1 MTHVQAG
8 LCVAPQS
15 ALHCCVRDG
24 VRSDIFRPQAPS
36 AHQRARPSSSLL
48 PSIYVLYTLRTFP
61 EPPLLRECS
70 CGSDAWRTRRSVGFN
85 RAQVPR
91 EPRAIPYRYGVH
103 LDPRSRIRIS
113 FQVLGLRGPW
123 YPRLDTESRSS
134 TIRMTLSQVP
144 YLFMIHDNLYFCR
157 IFNEFINH
165 WARRS

>member
-70 CGSDAWRTRRSVGFN
+70 CGSDAWRTRRTFIIHQYAQPPFHLHLLPA
-85 RAQVPR
+85 RATYHHDQTQCRLSAAPSGSTGRRFLASR
-91 EPRAIPYRYGVH
+91 E
-103 LDPRSRIRIS
+103 RSRMVFILIRVRAFGSVFKCSACVGRGIR
-113 FQVLGLRGPW
+113 VWIRRADRLR
-123 YPRLDTESRSS
+123 
-134 TIRMTLSQVP
+134 
-144 YLFMIHDNLYFCR
+144 
-157 IFNEFINH
+157 
-165 WARRS
+165 